1 MRDDE
6 LLAIYGATRQIA
18 ESMAARDAE
27 LKKSTAALEAT
38 VVQVRQLPAWLG
50 QQTGQHIAAGIRE
63 VVQEDFGQPIEDA
76 LKTPLFSL
84 DLALRHA
91 TTVVSEFKGASRFVS
106 LGWFAVIL
114 TLGVALGSSGTYFF
128 FTREVG
134 KLRDQID
141 AMQQQVAP
149 PVAPVVVPAP
159 SPQQQTKK
167 KHGAH

>member
-6 LLAIYGATRQIA
+6 LLAIYTATRQIA
-18 ESMAARDAE
+18 DAMAARDAE

-38 VVQVRQLPAWLG
+38 VVQVRQLPAMLG
-50 QQTGQHIAAGIRE
+50 QQTSKYIAAGIQE

-76 LKTPLFSL
+76 LKAPLFSL
-84 DLALRHA
+84 DLATRHA
-91 TTVVSEFKGASRFVS
+91 ATVISEFKGVTRY
-106 LGWFAVIL
+106 LTWTWFAIIL
-114 TLGVALGSSGTYFF
+114 AVGFGLGSFGTYFF

-141 AMQQQVAP
+141 ATQQQAAP
-149 PVAPVVVPAP
+149 PVAPVTSPVLPPAP
-159 SPQQQTKK
+159 VKK

>member
-6 LLAIYGATRQIA
+6 LLAIYTATRQIA
-18 ESMAARDAE
+18 EAMAARDAE

-38 VVQVRQLPAWLG
+38 IVQVRQLPALLG
-50 QQTGQHIAAGIRE
+50 QQTSQYIASGIRE
-63 VVQEDFGQPIEDA
+63 VVQGDFSEPIERA
-76 LKTPLFSL
+76 LQKPLFSL
-84 DLALRHA
+84 DLALRQA
-91 TTVVSEFKGASRFVS
+91 TTVVSEFKGASRFVTW
-106 LGWFAVIL
+106 GWFAVIL
-114 TLGVALGSSGTYFF
+114 TLGIALGCSGTYFF

-149 PVAPVVVPAP
+149 PVAPVAVPAP
-159 SPQQQTKK
+159 PSQQQTKK

>member
-6 LLAIYGATRQIA
+6 LLAIYTATRQIA
-18 ESMAARDAE
+18 EAMAARDAE

-38 VVQVRQLPAWLG
+38 IIQVRQLQAILG
-50 QQTGQHIAAGIRE
+50 QQTGKYIAAGIRE
-63 VVQEDFGQPIEDA
+63 VVQEDFSQPIENA
-76 LKTPLFSL
+76 LKEPLFSL

-91 TTVVSEFKGASRFVS
+91 TTVVSEFKGVTRY
-106 LGWFAVIL
+106 LTWTWFAIVL
-114 TLGVALGSSGTYFF
+114 AMGFGLGSFGTYFF

-149 PVAPVVVPAP
+149 PVVPVASPAP
-159 SPQQQTKK
+159 PPVQTKK
-167 KHGAH
+167 KHEQH